1 MILERGMFAHEKIVL
16 NEPRIRIDILVY
28 QMDYVLDPIKL
39 ARLDVQLQYR
49 SYGPSNWIAVVL
61 FYWLISMEEEKLN

>member
-1 MILERGMFAHEKIVL
+1 MILERGMFVHEKIVFS
-16 NEPRIRIDILVY
+16 RIRIDILVC

-39 ARLDVQLQYR
+39 ARLDVQLQYNR
-49 SYGPSNWIAVVL
+49 GYGPSNWITVVL